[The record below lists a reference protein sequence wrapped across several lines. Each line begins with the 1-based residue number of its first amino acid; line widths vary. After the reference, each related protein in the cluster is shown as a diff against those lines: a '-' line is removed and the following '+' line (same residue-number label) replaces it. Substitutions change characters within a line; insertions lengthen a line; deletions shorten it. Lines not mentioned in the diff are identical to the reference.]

1 MRYAVVFERSP
12 RNYAAYVPDLPGCI
26 ATGRTRKE
34 VELRLKEAINMHVE
48 ELRKDKLPVPRPVAW
63 ADVVDIPA

>member
-34 VELRLKEAINMHVE
+34 VELRIKEAIQMHVE
-48 ELRKDKLPVPRPVAW
+48 ELRKDKLPVPKPVAW